1 MRTKNKQYKM
11 GEVLVSDGRWCIQ
24 VMIAI
29 WFGGEGCLGA
39 SRSGEIRM

>member
-29 WFGGEGCLGA
+29 WFGGGGVFRCKPLW
-39 SRSGEIRM
+39 RD